1 MNVRQQQTLALGGVA
16 GIRTAGTGKPAGLAA
31 LGLARVALELKTF
44 WRNREAVVFTFAFP
58 VMILVLFG
66 SIFSGEL
73 DGTGVDFRQY
83 MVAGIMASGVMSV
96 SFQTLAFSIAL
107 EQDDGTLKRLAGTP
121 MPKAAY
127 FIGKLGMVL
136 VVGLLEVAVTLAV
149 GVLGY
154 GMEPPA
160 TAARWLTFAW
170 VFVLGISAC
179 SLLGIAYTRVIR
191 NPRAAAAVVTPP
203 FIFLQFVSGVY
214 LVYTELPG
222 WLQQVGALFPLKWM
236 AQGLRSAFL
245 PDSFA
250 LAEQAHSW
258 EHGTTALV
266 LAAWLVGAFVAS
278 ALVFRWRGRGNA

>member
-1 MNVRQQQTLALGGVA
+1 MSTQQQSVALGDGVA
-16 GIRTAGTGKPAGLAA
+16 GIRTAGTGRTPGPVAI
-31 LGLARVALELKTF
+31 GLARVLLELKVF
-44 WRNREAVVFTFAFP
+44 FRNRESVVFTFAFP

-66 SIFSGEL
+66 AIFHGEL

-136 VVGLLEVAVTLAV
+136 VVGLLEVAVTLAI
-149 GVLGY
+149 GVLAY
-154 GMEPPA
+154 GLDAPA
-160 TAARWLTFAW
+160 TAARWLTLAW

-179 SLLGIAYTRVIR
+179 SLVGIAYSRVIR
-191 NPRAAAAVVTPP
+191 NAKAAAAVVTPP

-214 LVYTELPG
+214 FVYTELPQ
-222 WLQQVGALFPLKWM
+222 WLQRVGAAFPLKWM
-236 AQGLRSAFL
+236 AQGLRSVFL
-245 PDSFA
+245 PDSFRV
-250 LAEQAHSW
+250 AETAAGW

-278 ALVFRWRGRGNA
+278 ALLFRWRGRGDA